1 MAGALTAGGVAIAA
15 ADLCL
20 AVVAWR
26 HLSVLA
32 GLLGAAGISLVA
44 FAIASGTG
52 STAAEAALAFA
63 LILTAVGGALYA
75 LGHLFER
82 LLDDE
87 PEKGDTDVG
96 AEE

>member
-26 HLSVLA
+26 RLSVLA
-32 GLLGAAGISLVA
+32 GLLGLAGVSLVG
-44 FAIASGTG
+44 FAIASGT
-52 STAAEAALAFA
+52 SSSAAEGALAIA
-63 LILTAVGGALYA
+63 LILTIVGAALYA

-82 LLDDE
+82 LLDDD
-87 PEKGDTDVG
+87 PENGDRDAG
-96 AEE
+96 AER